1 MRARMCYT
9 MRTRMCYTMRGTNAE
24 KWENG
29 CMKEIS
35 ILDVARVRIG
45 QAENAEAGTGV
56 TVVVSEEG
64 MPAGLDVRGGGP
76 ASRESQLLN
85 PLMNA
90 QTIHA
95 VVLSGGSAFGLDAAG
110 GVQRYLEERGIGY
123 DVGVTRVPIVCQAS
137 LFDLTVGSSSVRPDQ
152 EMGYRAC
159 VNAET
164 NNYRDGNFGAGTGAT
179 VGKLEAVRRSMK
191 AGMGSFAVQIGG
203 LKVGAIVALNAYGDI
218 FDPETGKQIA
228 GLRSEDGKSLASTS
242 ERMYQAAD
250 KVKNRFVSAAVTAN
264 TTLGIVIT
272 NAAFAK
278 PQLCKIAGMA
288 HDGFARAIRPVHT
301 SVDGDSIFA
310 VSAGKVE
317 ADLDMV
323 GSLSADV
330 MAKAILNAVRHAES
344 AYGLPSWKEL
354 FGQE

>member
-1 MRARMCYT
+1 ML
-9 MRTRMCYTMRGTNAE
+9 
-24 KWENG
+24 
-29 CMKEIS
+29 KEIS
-35 ILDVARVRIG
+35 ICDVGRVRIG

-56 TVVVSEEG
+56 TVVISEEG

-76 ASRESQLLN
+76 ASRDSQLLN

-110 GVQRYLEERGIGY
+110 GVQRYLEEHGIGF

-137 LFDLTVGSSSVRPDQ
+137 LFDLTVGSSAVRPDQ

-159 VNAET
+159 VNAEK

-179 VGKLEAVRRSMK
+179 IGKLEIMRGCMK
-191 AGMGSFAVQIGG
+191 AGMGSYAAQIGG

-218 FDPETGKQIA
+218 YDPETGKQIA
-228 GLRSEDGKSLASTS
+228 GLRSEDGKSLQNTS
-242 ERMYQAAD
+242 KRMYEVAYQL
-250 KVKNRFVSAAVTAN
+250 KNRFTSPTAGN
-264 TTLGIVIT
+264 TTLGVVIT
-272 NAAFAK
+272 NAAFSK
-278 PQLCKIAGMA
+278 TQLCKIAGMA
-288 HDGFARAIRPVHT
+288 HDGYARAIRPVHT

-310 VSAGKVE
+310 VSAGDIE
-317 ADLDMV
+317 ADMDVV
-323 GSLSADV
+323 GALSADV

-344 AYGLPSWKEL
+344 AYGIPAWKEL
-354 FGQE
+354 FGREHGNQGI